1 MPSKRLLR
9 FQFVLKFQ
17 WLNEDRLNHY
27 YVVPNHYKCIDIP
40 VHKKCRLPS
49 FSHIYQLVY
58 GKFGS
63 FSTSSVKLFSK
74 LNKKSF
80 EQVCSIEM
88 GGKKSFIGRRKL
100 QNQQSWS
107 NLEPQVVVVVV
118 VVNFMFD
125 GIDQTCPTLMSKS
138 LVGLGKRKPV
148 VAVVVLLLLL
158 WRW

>member
-27 YVVPNHYKCIDIP
+27 HVVPNHYKCIDIP

-88 GGKKSFIGRRKL
+88 GGKKSFIGHRMVSKKTPEPTVLVKL
-100 QNQQSWS
+100 GAPASS
-107 NLEPQVVVVVV
+107 
-118 VVNFMFD
+118 
-125 GIDQTCPTLMSKS
+125 PTSSSSSSPTSSSSSTSCSAVSIKR
-138 LVGLGKRKPV
+138 GPHWWGKV
-148 VAVVVLLLLL
+148 
-158 WRW
+158 